1 MVWFYMTSSIYK
13 KVKEVDVTD
22 VTQEGK
28 SVSSWHTWNSS
39 EFVEGLSAGMQW
51 VVSPK
56 QMYFGSGDS
65 PQHSQ

>member
-28 SVSSWHTWNSS
+28 SVSS
-39 EFVEGLSAGMQW
+39 
-51 VVSPK
+51 
-56 QMYFGSGDS
+56 
-65 PQHSQ
+65 